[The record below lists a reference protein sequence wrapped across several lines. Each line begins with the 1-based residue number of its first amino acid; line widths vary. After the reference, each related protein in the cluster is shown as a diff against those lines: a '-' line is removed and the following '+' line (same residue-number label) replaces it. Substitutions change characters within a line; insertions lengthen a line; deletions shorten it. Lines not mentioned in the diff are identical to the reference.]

1 MDSKLLQILYVQHL
15 APAMTD
21 GQKQKITLNLLDPGY
36 CHSGIF
42 SENEHAGIRIS
53 KQFLARSTE
62 EGSRTLVA
70 AIVAGNE
77 NTHGK
82 YMSDAKIA
90 RLVCPGQRSSSHA
103 NSHSTSK
110 FVRSKEGE
118 QAAQRVWDEI
128 NNKLEDIEPGILS
141 NV

>member
-1 MDSKLLQILYVQHL
+1 MDSKLLQVLYCQHL
-15 APAMTD
+15 APAMANSP
-21 GQKQKITLNLLDPGY
+21 KPKVTLNLLDPGY

-53 KQFLARSTE
+53 KKFLARSTE
-62 EGSRTLVA
+62 KGSRTLVA
-70 AIVAGNE
+70 AVVAGNQ

-90 RLVCPGQRSSSHA
+90 RFVSLSQHLSSRA
-103 NSHSTSK
+103 KFNSTSK
-110 FVRSKEGE
+110 FVRSTEGE
-118 QAAQRVWDEI
+118 QVAQRVWDEL
-128 NNKLEDIEPGILS
+128 NEKLEEIEPGILG